1 MQDEPRPFVGTLRI
15 VFTAKDYA
23 EAFIVAE
30 DLREAAEVN
39 MDTDE
44 GDHVDLTQLTDNPLE
59 ITPDETLIVL
69 RQARNQ
75 LIRTRVRWAVDQAR
89 ELDRS
94 IWLFANRAESEPD
107 YVKPYPHHK
116 FLEVMKSIIQ
126 DKENPIDY

>member
-1 MQDEPRPFVGTLRI
+1 VTEPLAYVGTLRI

-30 DLREAAEVN
+30 DIREAAEKN

-59 ITPDETLIVL
+59 ITPDEILIVL
-69 RQARNQ
+69 RKARNQ
-75 LIRTRVRWAVDQAR
+75 LIRTRVRWAVDQAQ

-94 IWLFANRAESEPD
+94 IWLFANRAENEPD
-107 YVKPYPHHK
+107 YVKPYPHAQ
-116 FLEVMKSIIQ
+116 FLDLMKAIIK